1 MKPVNITL
9 TAENSRTGD
18 FETLRYDFRT
28 GWNTNLGDSADRSY
42 WKCIAECN
50 SVDHSIEDIMM
61 MMMVMVMVMILMTY
75 QQRSRRRIH
84 TPLRNKWW

>member
-9 TAENSRTGD
+9 TAENTRIGD
-18 FETLRYDFRT
+18 CETVRYDFHT
-28 GWNTNLGDSADRSY
+28 GWNTNFGDSARP
-42 WKCIAECN
+42 ITLNGNALL
-50 SVDHSIEDIMM
+50 SVTASIISSIED
-61 MMMVMVMVMILMTY
+61 MMVMMMIVMTY